1 MISNL
6 RESKAKL
13 SELVD
18 LAASGEDVLI
28 TVRGKPKAR
37 LTGVKQLPKDDRA
50 AWIKKLRALHKCY
63 APKKP
68 GTPIE
73 EILDDL
79 REDLV

>member
-1 MISNL
+1 MIKNL

-37 LTGVKQLPKDDRA
+37 LTGVKKLPKDDRA
-50 AWIKKLRALHKCY
+50 EWIRDLRALHKRH
-63 APKKP
+63 APKGP
-68 GTPIE
+68 VTPIE
-73 EILDDL
+73 EILDEL

>member
-1 MISNL
+1 MIKNL

-37 LTGVKQLPKDDRA
+37 LTGVKKLPESDRA
-50 AWIKKLRALHKCY
+50 TWIKELRVLNKRY
-63 APKKP
+63 APKKSV
-68 GTPIE
+68 TPIE

-79 REDLV
+79 RQDLV